1 MSHDHDGV
9 RDTGDTAT
17 KCDKIASKASANKYN
32 LSADRP
38 VAPEIDRDPD
48 DDLEIEYEGGPV
60 SADKSDITEPFNPE
74 KIKVTTSNVLIEQL
88 VNRIDHQEIDLAP
101 DFQRNSGIWNDQS
114 KSRLIESLLLRIP
127 IPVFY
132 VAADEEENWSMVDG
146 VQRSS
151 TIYEFIKGKFYLS
164 KLEYLEKFNGY
175 SHGELP
181 RPMQRRISE
190 TQLVIN
196 IIEHGTPDELKF
208 NIFRRINTG
217 GKPLNGQEIRHAL
230 NPGPAREFLKK
241 LADSEE
247 FKKATNNSLSSDRM
261 NDRECILRFLAF
273 YIDEW
278 ENYKKNDLDGYLTEA
293 LKKLNGMDKR
303 QRERLANEFRKAM
316 NAAFKI
322 FGNDAFRK
330 RYDSNQ
336 RRSPINKGLFE
347 TWSVKLA
354 NCLPEEIETLVENR
368 ENIREEFMNLIN
380 EDWDFVNAISN
391 STGAPVRV
399 KMRFR
404 VIDVLVERFL

>member
-1 MSHDHDGV
+1 MNHAHDGV

-17 KCDKIASKASANKYN
+17 KCDKISSKASANEYN

-48 DDLEIEYEGGPV
+48 DDLEIEHEGGPV
-60 SADKSDITEPFNPE
+60 SADKSDITELFNPE

-101 DFQRNSGIWNDQS
+101 DFQRNSGIWNNQS

-151 TIYEFIKGKFYLS
+151 TIYEFIKDKFNLS

-303 QRERLANEFRKAM
+303 QREHLANEFRKAM

-322 FGNDAFRK
+322 FGNGAFRK